1 MTASR
6 QASPDTDGVM
16 CAKGTVN
23 ILEDLVCQDYV
34 CLTVNRNSHLRTI
47 IQTKLY
53 LNRWNR

>member
-23 ILEDLVCQDYV
+23 ILEDLVCQDYL
-34 CLTVNRNSHLRTI
+34 CLTVNYTGISADVLTCRTSFVPG
-47 IQTKLY
+47 
-53 LNRWNR
+53 